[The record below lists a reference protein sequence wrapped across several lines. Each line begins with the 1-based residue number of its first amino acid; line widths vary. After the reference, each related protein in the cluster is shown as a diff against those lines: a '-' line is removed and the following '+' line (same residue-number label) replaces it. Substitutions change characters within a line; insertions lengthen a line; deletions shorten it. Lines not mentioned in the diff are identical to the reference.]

1 MTVPMRFGIIG
12 SGFMGMT
19 HAAAIAQSPGAQLVA
34 IAGGQRAPGLAEQHG
49 VALEADASA
58 LIRRDDIDAVV
69 ITTPHH
75 LHAAEAVDAFEH
87 GRHVLVEKPMATTLD
102 DCDAMIEASRRS
114 GRMLGVGF
122 HQRFRRNSREART
135 RIREGALGD
144 VHLAQINMLP
154 AVAPMLADPTF
165 AGRWE
170 WWQDPRS
177 VGHIL
182 NSGPH
187 AVDLMR
193 WLLDAEVVHVAAHC
207 RTTKPNAVVED
218 TTAALLEFSNGTIC
232 VLTSSCV
239 APTPSFPGE
248 EFRFR
253 LMGSRAVMD
262 LDPFTQLR
270 MSQGNELA
278 VVSTQ
283 ETVGHQHSSTLLG
296 PGRLQAY
303 LDQIENFM
311 LAAQGMPSGIA
322 TGDDG
327 RAAVSTCLAMLESS
341 RSR

>member
-1 MTVPMRFGIIG
+1 MRFGIIG

-19 HAAAIAQSPGAQLVA
+19 HAAAIAQCSGAQLVA
-34 IAGGQRAPGLAEQHG
+34 IAGGERAPGLAAQHG
-49 VALEADASA
+49 VAHEPDASS

-75 LHAAEAVDAFEH
+75 LHAAQALETFEH
-87 GRHVLVEKPMATTLD
+87 GKHALVEKPMATTLD
-102 DCDAMIEASRRS
+102 DCDAMIDAAGKS
-114 GRMLGVGF
+114 GRTLAVGF
-122 HQRFRRNSREART
+122 HQRFRRNSREARA
-135 RIREGALGD
+135 RIRAGALGEI
-144 VHLAQINMLP
+144 HLAQINMLP
-154 AVAPMLADPTF
+154 AVAPMLADPAF

-187 AVDLMR
+187 AIDLMR
-193 WLLDAEVVHVAAHC
+193 WLLDAEVVHVSAHC
-207 RTTKPNAVVED
+207 RTTRPNAVVED

-270 MSQGNELA
+270 MSQDNDLV

-283 ETVGHQHSSTLLG
+283 ETVGHQQSSTLLG

-303 LDQIENFM
+303 IDQIENFL
-311 LAAQGMPSGIA
+311 LATQGLPTLVADGN
-322 TGDDG
+322 DG
-327 RAAVSTCLAMLESS
+327 RAAVSACLAMLQSS
-341 RSR
+341 RKG